1 MSRLSYDYEPD
12 LEQEHFAL
20 VGEGLYMASLER
32 AAADAGLTP
41 DQYLDR
47 CIDADVDPLPL
58 PKVAIEDIDF

>member
-1 MSRLSYDYEPD
+1 MSKLSYDCERD
-12 LEQEHFAL
+12 IQQEHYASI
-20 VGEGLYMASLER
+20 GEGLYMESLEK

-41 DQYLDR
+41 DQYVDR